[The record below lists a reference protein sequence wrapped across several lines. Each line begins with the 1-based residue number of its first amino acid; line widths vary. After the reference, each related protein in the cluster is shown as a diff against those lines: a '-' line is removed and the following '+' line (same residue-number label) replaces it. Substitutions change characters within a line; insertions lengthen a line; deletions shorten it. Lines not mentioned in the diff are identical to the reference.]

1 MTREEFIIIYQEF
14 ELEYLD
20 ALKKADL
27 QYQSI
32 VNSVV
37 PYQKVVNDK
46 GEEVRKIT
54 DSGEFVIEEKTLPNG
69 NIQKPDY
76 YFFKEKP
83 LTLTIPSGVD
93 GYPDFGPFNID
104 PIDHPEDIKIS
115 SERLSTIYGEI
126 FSGYVTPILFKYLKA
141 DFLLHEV
148 DRLSKEVVSLKE
160 EVKELKEDVRILQ
173 ASVAVLTGGASAVP
187 NVIEGVG
194 DVFKRLRK

>member
-1 MTREEFIIIYQEF
+1 MTRDEFIIIYREF

-32 VNSVV
+32 VNSVE

-46 GEEVRKIT
+46 EEEVNRIT
-54 DSGEFVIEEKTLPNG
+54 DPKEFVVEKKTLPNG
-69 NIQKPDY
+69 NVQTPVY
-76 YFFKEKP
+76 YFFKKEP

-93 GYPDFGPFNID
+93 GYPDFGPFSID
-104 PIDHPEDIKIS
+104 PIDHPTDIKIS
-115 SERLSTIYGEI
+115 QERLSTIYGEI

-148 DRLSKEVVSLKE
+148 DRLNEEVTSLKE

-173 ASVAVLTGGASAVP
+173 ATLAVLTGGASTVP
-187 NVIEGVG
+187 NILENAA
-194 DVFKRLRK
+194 DALKKTL